1 MTHFQK
7 LNFNDNPKPWGHW
20 TYIFNPTESRDKL
33 FIFRAVAK
41 LRVWIKE
48 LNCSSLGEIWFGKTF
63 FNLYCLFQEILI
75 YWFIQ
80 VIAGEKFVEGK
91 ESKTFISQYYFNH
104 FFFRGSLSEKPYL
117 LFHDPT
123 KCLSLNSVFGCP
135 TPQVCVEECPKQ
147 TTSLFAYAT
156 FLSSGGIIPNDFG
169 NFSFD
174 YQRQFCTGDLLLSI

>member
-1 MTHFQK
+1 MWK
-7 LNFNDNPKPWGHW
+7 VRNG
-20 TYIFNPTESRDKL
+20 
-33 FIFRAVAK
+33 
-41 LRVWIKE
+41 
-48 LNCSSLGEIWFGKTF
+48 
-63 FNLYCLFQEILI
+63 
-75 YWFIQ
+75 
-80 VIAGEKFVEGK
+80 
-91 ESKTFISQYYFNH
+91 KTFISQYYFNH

-156 FLSSGGIIPNDFG
+156 FLSSGGIIPSDFG

-174 YQRQFCTGDLLLSI
+174 YQRQFCTGDSLLYARKSSTEKRTIKTLKSKEAYMKDLI

>member
-1 MTHFQK
+1 MWK
-7 LNFNDNPKPWGHW
+7 VRNG
-20 TYIFNPTESRDKL
+20 
-33 FIFRAVAK
+33 
-41 LRVWIKE
+41 
-48 LNCSSLGEIWFGKTF
+48 
-63 FNLYCLFQEILI
+63 
-75 YWFIQ
+75 
-80 VIAGEKFVEGK
+80 
-91 ESKTFISQYYFNH
+91 KTFISQYYFNH

-156 FLSSGGIIPNDFG
+156 FLSTSGGNDFG

-174 YQRQFCTGDLLLSI
+174 YQRQFCTGDYLLYVRKGATEVRTIKTLKSKEAYMKD